1 MAKLEEV
8 LTQLS
13 DLDPEADYSVDVSEN
28 NISVKFNTDEDTSD
42 LSEEIK
48 QLQDKVTEQSSQID
62 KLKLTNRALLLKTPV
77 AEGPKTPEEIIYA
90 MCGPKKG
97 NGANA

>member
-28 NISVKFNTDEDTSD
+28 NISVKCNTDEDTSV

-77 AEGPKTPEEIIYA
+77 AEGLKHPKR
-90 MCGPKKG
+90 
-97 NGANA
+97 

>member
-1 MAKLEEV
+1 MPKLEEV

-28 NISVKFNTDEDTSD
+28 NISVKCNTDEDTSV

-77 AEGPKTPEEIIYA
+77 AEEPKTPEEIIYA
-90 MCGPKKG
+90 ICGPKKG

>member
-28 NISVKFNTDEDTSD
+28 NISVKCNTDEVLHFTEILFSETS
-42 LSEEIK
+42 
-48 QLQDKVTEQSSQID
+48 TE
-62 KLKLTNRALLLKTPV
+62 
-77 AEGPKTPEEIIYA
+77 
-90 MCGPKKG
+90 
-97 NGANA
+97 

>member
-8 LTQLS
+8 ITQLS
-13 DLDPEADYSVDVSEN
+13 DLDPEADYSLDISEN
-28 NISVKFNTDEDTSD
+28 NISVKPNTDEDIPD

-62 KLKLTNRALLLKTPV
+62 KLKLTNRALLYRTPV
-77 AEGPKTPEEIIYA
+77 AEGPKTPEEIIFA